1 MKRKAGRRVTGK
13 LGVEERTGS
22 GEMTTERKGIVR
34 EMLKIVDGKS
44 TKIVTSIPL
53 FFSGRP

>member
-13 LGVEERTGS
+13 LGVEERTES

-34 EMLKIVDGKS
+34 EM
-44 TKIVTSIPL
+44 
-53 FFSGRP
+53 